1 MKYFVA
7 PIIKKCLIFRQ
18 GINLAE
24 HFMFLLESF
33 KWLFGQK
40 RQVFR

>member
-18 GINLAE
+18 DINLAE
-24 HFMFLLESF
+24 RFMFLLESF
-33 KWLFGQK
+33 KWHFWQK
-40 RQVFR
+40 QVFR